1 MRKYIQKLISERKEF
16 IRHVNWPNFYTVIGV
31 LSALLIYSKLYPAK
45 DAPQLSWLFIIF
57 VILFVSSFLLFKVYT
72 DILIHRKKKVP
83 TISDIRKLKL
93 KKLKRRW

>member
-31 LSALLIYSKLYPAK
+31 LSALLIYSKLNPVK
-45 DAPQLSWLFIIF
+45 DTPFISWFFVIF
-57 VILFVSSFLLFKVYT
+57 MILFVSSTLLFLVYCQ
-72 DILIHRKKKVP
+72 IPRKKKVP
-83 TISDIRKLKL
+83 TLLEIRKLKL